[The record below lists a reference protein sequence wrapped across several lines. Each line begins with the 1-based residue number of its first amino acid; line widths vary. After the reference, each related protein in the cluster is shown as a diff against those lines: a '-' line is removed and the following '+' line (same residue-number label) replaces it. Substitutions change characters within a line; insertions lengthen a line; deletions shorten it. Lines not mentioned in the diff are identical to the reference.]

1 MSAPPIPETPP
12 EPTPAPPTDSR
23 AWSIELVRLLS
34 RLEHLRESCH
44 GKRLIADS
52 DWLVEQAESM
62 VQATEELAR
71 RTTFAKGLTDTQSA
85 ALARAGAF
93 FSLAAGLKKAPS
105 RGLFSNVLSALTTT
119 EARPSGPVKE
129 CLAAAIEAL
138 NRYFALF
145 TERFPTSASA
155 RRWVDAASAF
165 LADLKQTV
173 GELNE

>member
-1 MSAPPIPETPP
+1 MTAPPIPETPP
-12 EPTPAPPTDSR
+12 EPTPAPPPDSR

-34 RLEHLRESCH
+34 RLEHLREVCH
-44 GKRLIADS
+44 GKRLVADG
-52 DWLVEQAESM
+52 DWLVGQAEAM

-71 RTTFAKGLTDTQSA
+71 KTTFAKGLADAQSA

-93 FSLAAGLKKAPS
+93 FSLAAGLKKAPP
-105 RGLFSNVLSALTTT
+105 RGLLSGVLSALAPA
-119 EARPSGPVKE
+119 EARPTGPVKE
-129 CLAAAIEAL
+129 CLAAAVEAL

-165 LADLKQTV
+165 LADLKQTI
-173 GELNE
+173 GDLKE